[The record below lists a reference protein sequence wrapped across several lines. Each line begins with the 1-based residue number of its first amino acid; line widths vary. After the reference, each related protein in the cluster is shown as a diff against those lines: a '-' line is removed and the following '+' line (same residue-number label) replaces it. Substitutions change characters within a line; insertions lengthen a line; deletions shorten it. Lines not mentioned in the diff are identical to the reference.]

1 MTVYSLWTNWV
12 TLFLSSKYNLAQN
25 VVNARYAWIPPNFAS
40 LGGLFGGWVAL
51 RLIRGGTPVIPARLR
66 ISLYSALMVLSTAGA
81 PLMPSPAL
89 ATAAICLSFF
99 SVTCLSVN
107 YYSIPL
113 DIFGAER
120 AAFGVS
126 ALTGAFGLMQFF
138 LSPVIGRWA
147 DQFGWEPICA
157 LVAICPVL
165 SYFILRFS
173 LKRA

>member
-1 MTVYSLWTNWV
+1 
-12 TLFLSSKYNLAQN
+12 
-25 VVNARYAWIPPNFAS
+25 
-40 LGGLFGGWVAL
+40 
-51 RLIRGGTPVIPARLR
+51 
-66 ISLYSALMVLSTAGA
+66 MVLATAAA
-81 PLMPSPAL
+81 PLMPTPGL

-138 LSPVIGRWA
+138 LSPVIGGWA
-147 DQFGWEPICA
+147 DRFGWQPMCA
-157 LVAICPVL
+157 LVAICPLL
-165 SYFILRFS
+165 SYFVLRAS